1 MRCHGNLVFAI
12 IALCSVFFVS
22 CTATTP
28 DRKVNYGTSGV
39 GPVTTDQRRAL
50 LNCFLAGDS
59 AVKIMELRA
68 EGKSDEEIIQYYS
81 DKNPGDWLRLIHDL
95 LPMVTR
101 DSSQLGNRIDHGRG
115 LYSRCLSELF
125 APGTAQVATYCY
137 QQSQFLLI
145 AFGYRASGK
154 PMEDVYTKMGATG
167 KSKVITDGLLLR
179 AREVENSQETRFR
192 LETYYGCL
200 GHPDEAPVER

>member
-1 MRCHGNLVFAI
+1 MRCPGNLVFAI
-12 IALCSVFFVS
+12 IAFCSVLLVS
-22 CTATTP
+22 CTATNT
-28 DRKVNYGTSGV
+28 DGKVNYGTSGV
-39 GPVTTDQRRAL
+39 GPVTADQRRAL
-50 LNCFLAGDS
+50 FNCFLAGDS

-68 EGKSDEEIIQYYS
+68 EGKSDEKIVEYYS
-81 DKNPGDWLRLIHDL
+81 DKIGGDWLRLIHDL
-95 LPMVTR
+95 LPIVTR
-101 DSSQLGNRIDHGRG
+101 DSSQMGNRIDHGRD

-125 APGTAQVATYCY
+125 APETAQVATYCY

-145 AFGYRASGK
+145 AFGYRTSGK

-167 KSKVITDGLLLR
+167 KAKLITDGLLLR
-179 AREVENSQETRFR
+179 ARGVENSQETRFR